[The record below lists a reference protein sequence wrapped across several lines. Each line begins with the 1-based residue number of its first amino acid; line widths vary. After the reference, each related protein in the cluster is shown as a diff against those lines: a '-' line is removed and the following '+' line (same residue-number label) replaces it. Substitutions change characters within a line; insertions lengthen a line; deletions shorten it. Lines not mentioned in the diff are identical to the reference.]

1 MSNLDRLRDLLLGY
15 DDSPSAATEDEL
27 NVYFFLWN
35 QGWRPAM
42 FLDLARS
49 TVTMRQPRGEEE
61 QRVIELAAAAI
72 ERAAKTSRRKAGG
85 RPRPA

>member
-15 DDSPSAATEDEL
+15 DDSPRDSTEDEM

-49 TVTMRQPRGEEE
+49 IVMIRPARSDEER
-61 QRVIELAAAAI
+61 RVVEMAAAAI

-85 RPRPA
+85 RPRAA